1 MDLIERGLVCEGLS
15 FHVGSLATNVE
26 NYVQAISLAA
36 SVFEEAKERG
46 YTKMNLLDIGGGFSA
61 PYDETVKPFQELA
74 AILNSELDRLSP
86 KDVQI
91 GAEPGRFMVATP
103 ANARPP
109 HSCGRAQ
116 RLSAACIDRHRS
128 EKGALGIVERRQ
140 VGSELTVDPVP
151 PRPSMSSPGTCLT
164 HAPGCLHHQGCRRG
178 LRAHSRKSC
187 RHISRSIAGERQ
199 PIPARFHDPHA
210 RQSCASQAQNR

>member
-1 MDLIERGLVCEGLS
+1 VDLIERGLVCEGLS

-128 EKGALGIVERRQ
+128 EK
-140 VGSELTVDPVP
+140 
-151 PRPSMSSPGTCLT
+151 
-164 HAPGCLHHQGCRRG
+164 
-178 LRAHSRKSC
+178 
-187 RHISRSIAGERQ
+187 
-199 PIPARFHDPHA
+199 AR
-210 RQSCASQAQNR
+210 